1 MIRQCKHCGSPYSR
15 SKGLG
20 EFCCVGCEHVY
31 GLIQEGGLGG
41 FYARQDGAGQP
52 VGDRPFGGIDSVLI
66 NQLQAQAESVPECKA
81 FLKIKGM
88 SCMGC
93 AWLIEQ
99 LAKRHKG
106 VLFARVGLSTSC
118 LSLGWKRGDFDL
130 YNFAH
135 ELHNFGYR
143 ITGDVASAGYAVSP
157 LAMRFGLTLIF
168 SLNGLLL
175 TVASSV
181 GLGSA
186 QLHQIYVLLIAACL
200 LFSMLIGGS
209 LFLRRV
215 WRGLLLRRLHR
226 DALPSLVLLFLFGL
240 AFSSLFI
247 AGNWTEY
254 IFIFFISLP
263 VMVLARWLSELRA
276 LRSLSSRSE

>member
-1 MIRQCKHCGSPYSR
+1 MIRQCKHCGSPYPQ
-15 SKGLG
+15 SKGQG

-31 GLIQEGGLGG
+31 GLIEEGGLGD
-41 FYARQDGAGQP
+41 FYALQDGAGQP
-52 VGDRPFGGIDSVLI
+52 VGDRPFDKIDFVLI
-66 NQLQAQAESVPECKA
+66 NQLQEQAGSASECKIVV
-81 FLKIKGM
+81 KIKGM

-106 VLFARVGLSTSC
+106 VLFARVALSASC

-135 ELHNFGYR
+135 ELHKFGYR

-157 LAMRFGLTLIF
+157 LAMRFALTLIF

-175 TVASSV
+175 TIASSL
-181 GLGSA
+181 GIGSA
-186 QLHQIYVLLIAACL
+186 QLQQLYILLIAACL

-209 LFLRRV
+209 IFLRPV

-226 DALPSLVLLFLFGL
+226 DALPALVLLFLFGL

-247 AGNWTEY
+247 LGNRTEY
-254 IFIFFISLP
+254 IFIFCISLP
-263 VMVLARWLSELRA
+263 VMVLVQWLSELRA
-276 LRSLSSRSE
+276 LRSLSLRAD